1 MAYPA
6 LLAFCSLALLRA
18 PLPHN
23 KTYSKSELD
32 MAAVVGI
39 VAGDR
44 VIVAGVDRLYRRRR
58 SKADDRKQEV
68 NSVF

>member
-1 MAYPA
+1 MA
-6 LLAFCSLALLRA
+6 S
-18 PLPHN
+18 
-23 KTYSKSELD
+23 
-32 MAAVVGI
+32 VVRI

-68 NSVF
+68 NSVSWFAIFVDSGELNPNANQICDAVN